1 MSTRTLLVI
10 KTAEGRRTTPC
21 DVSDEQYEAVRERL
35 RELCDLCHL
44 LEEENGEEGDIPLH
58 M

>member
-1 MSTRTLLVI
+1 MPRRPGGRAHGEGTRTLLVI

-35 RELCDLCHL
+35 REMCDH
-44 LEEENGEEGDIPLH
+44 EPSV
-58 M
+58 

>member
-1 MSTRTLLVI
+1 MPRRPGGSEEGTSTLLVI

-35 RELCDLCHL
+35 REMCDH
-44 LEEENGEEGDIPLH
+44 EPSV
-58 M
+58 